1 MSRAARLGAFIIAT
15 LAILGLGIF
24 IVGDRQYLLSD
35 TYQLKAQFATIV
47 GLSEGGE
54 VRVGG
59 VHSGSV
65 RRIDL
70 PKNPTDKITV
80 RMDLKRSTHD
90 IIKQDSVA
98 AIQTEGLLGNEYV
111 SISFG
116 GARALNVR
124 DGDTIASVPPLALA
138 DIIKKADAIMDS
150 SKEALDN
157 TTVVTANLKSISNKI
172 NEGQGTIGALV
183 NDKEM
188 YANMEKTT
196 VGLRDATV
204 HAQAGIADFQENM
217 EALKQNFLLRGYFKK
232 RGYDDSAE
240 LAKNQIPNLPDGTPM
255 KTFTYDPKSLFDKI
269 DTAKLKNEKSL
280 ADAGKFL
287 AGNEFGVAV
296 IVVYAGLTGDAQK
309 DLALTQARAAV
320 IRAYLVANF
329 GFDDT
334 QLKILGM
341 GKKINAAADSATPAA
356 ATTTTDASTGAAAP
370 APTKASAPESLWG
383 EIEIIVFPPGT
394 DIPANQQAG
403 IPSSLHQ

>member
-1 MSRAARLGAFIIAT
+1 
-15 LAILGLGIF
+15 
-24 IVGDRQYLLSD
+24 
-35 TYQLKAQFATIV
+35 
-47 GLSEGGE
+47 
-54 VRVGG
+54 
-59 VHSGSV
+59 
-65 RRIDL
+65 
-70 PKNPTDKITV
+70 
-80 RMDLKRSTHD
+80 
-90 IIKQDSVA
+90 
-98 AIQTEGLLGNEYV
+98 
-111 SISFG
+111 
-116 GARALNVR
+116 
-124 DGDTIASVPPLALA
+124 
-138 DIIKKADAIMDS
+138 
-150 SKEALDN
+150 
-157 TTVVTANLKSISNKI
+157 
-172 NEGQGTIGALV
+172 
-183 NDKEM
+183 
-188 YANMEKTT
+188 
-196 VGLRDATV
+196 
-204 HAQAGIADFQENM
+204 M

-394 DIPANQQAG
+394 DIPANQQSG